1 MDCRWV
7 SVGKT
12 AYELEG
18 CTVSQ
23 GGKTEEECFCCI
35 GKAAQMAIAKFEG
48 LLRDYK

>member
-18 CTVSQ
+18 CTVFQ
-23 GGKTEEECFCCI
+23 GGKTEEECFI

-48 LLRDYK
+48 LLREYK